1 MGSTTDL
8 DDDHSALD
16 VDDQLFANSAATA
29 TAPIKVPE
37 EGVPDGFNKNVR
49 VEDRDGLAIFEGD
62 IVLGNL
68 DAPVAKGIG
77 IVGERFRWPNG
88 VVPYEA
94 DAEVAALARA
104 AAQHWE
110 QRTNGRIRFVPRTNA
125 HQDWIHVKRLNGSWS
140 HVGRQGGEQELS
152 LGISATVGTAVH
164 EFGHALGLWHEQS
177 RGDRER
183 HVTVNLD
190 KVHPDNRHNFDK
202 HIADGFDIGD
212 YDFGSIMHYPRTA
225 FSTDGSDTIV
235 TRGGQPIGQRNGL
248 SAGDLAAIAR
258 LYP

>member
-1 MGSTTDL
+1 MAITTDG
-8 DDDHSALD
+8 DGDNSTLD
-16 VDDQLFANSAATA
+16 VDDQLFANSGNTD
-29 TAPIKVPE
+29 TWTIKVPE
-37 EGVPDGFNKNVR
+37 IGAPDGVNKQIS

-62 IVLGNL
+62 IVLGDL

-77 IVGERFRWPNG
+77 IVGEQFRWPDG
-88 VVPYEA
+88 VVPFGA
-94 DAEVAALARA
+94 DVAVAALAQA
-104 AAQHWE
+104 AAQHWQ
-110 QRTNGRIRFVPRTNA
+110 QRTNGRIRFVA
-125 HQDWIHVKRLNGSWS
+125 HADEDDWVHVKRLNGSWS

-152 LGISATVGTAVH
+152 LGVGATVGTAIH

-177 RGDRER
+177 RGDRDQ
-183 HVTVNLD
+183 HITVILD
-190 KVHPDNRHNFDK
+190 KVDPNNRHNFDR

-225 FSTDGSDTIV
+225 FSIDGTDTIV
-235 TRGGQPIGQRNGL
+235 TRNGESIGQRNGL